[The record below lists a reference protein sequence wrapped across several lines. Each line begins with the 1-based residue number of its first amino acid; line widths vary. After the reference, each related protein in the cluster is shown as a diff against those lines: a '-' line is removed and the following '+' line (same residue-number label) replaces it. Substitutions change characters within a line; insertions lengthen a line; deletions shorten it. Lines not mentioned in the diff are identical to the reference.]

1 MSSESLKRFGLTG
14 ASGYIAP
21 RHMKAIKDTGNFL
34 TAALDPFDSVGVMD
48 SYFPACEFFTQP
60 EKFERYMFDARR
72 RGEGLDYVSICSPN
86 HMHDP
91 HIRMA
96 LRAGADAICEKPIVL
111 HPQDIDALKEVEAET
126 GQRVWTILQLR
137 THAALVALKER
148 LDAEG
153 DTDQKD
159 VDLTYMTSRGTWYLR
174 SWKGRE
180 EESGGLATNI
190 GVHFFDM
197 LTWLFGGLKHVEVH
211 ERTPTLNAGYL
222 ELERARVRWMLS
234 IDETLLPE
242 AMQAKGQRT
251 YRSITIDGQEIEFSE
266 GFTDLHTDVYR
277 RTLAGRGFSLDD
289 TRGAIETVSRIR
301 SMPLVTATT
310 ATRNPMLVQ
319 L

>member
-1 MSSESLKRFGLTG
+1 MTADVRRFGLTG

-21 RHMKAIKDTGNFL
+21 RHMKAIKDTGNVL
-34 TAALDPFDSVGVMD
+34 TAALDPFDSVGIMD
-48 SYFPACEFFTQP
+48 SYFPQCEFFTQP
-60 EKFERYMFDARR
+60 EKFERFMFEARR
-72 RGEGLDYVSICSPN
+72 RGEGLEYVSICAPN

-111 HPQDIDALKEVEAET
+111 NPTDIDALKEVEAET

-137 THAALVALKER
+137 THAALVDLKKR

-153 DTDQKD
+153 DKGQKD

-197 LTWLFGGLKHVEVH
+197 LTWLFGDLQHVEVH
-211 ERTPTLNAGYL
+211 ERTATLNAGYL

-242 AMQAKGQRT
+242 VMKAKGQRT

-277 RTLAGRGFSLDD
+277 RTLAGQGFSLDD

-301 SMPLVTATT
+301 TMPLVVPTI
-310 ATRNPMLVQ
+310 ATRNPMLARS
-319 L
+319 